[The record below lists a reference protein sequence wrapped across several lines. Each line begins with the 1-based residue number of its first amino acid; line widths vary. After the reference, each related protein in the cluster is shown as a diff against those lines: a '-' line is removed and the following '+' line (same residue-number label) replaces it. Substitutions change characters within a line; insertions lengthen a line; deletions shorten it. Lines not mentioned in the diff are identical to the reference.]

1 MYKLLLF
8 LNKTDDEQIIDH
20 FQNVTLK
27 LLEKVADKEIKTANI
42 ESNLLLDQKYS
53 KFCEVSAASKE
64 EWDVKMNSKA
74 GKELNKD
81 LINFHK
87 FITTIFVNYE
97 N

>member
-8 LNKTDDEQIIDH
+8 LNKTTDEQIINH
-20 FQNVTLK
+20 FNEITLK
-27 LLEKVADKEIKTANI
+27 LLEEVFDEEIRSANI

-53 KFCEVSAASKE
+53 KFCEVSSPSKID
-64 EWDVKMNSKA
+64 WDIKMNSKA

-81 LINFHK
+81 LANFHK
-87 FITTIFVNYE
+87 FITAIFVNYE